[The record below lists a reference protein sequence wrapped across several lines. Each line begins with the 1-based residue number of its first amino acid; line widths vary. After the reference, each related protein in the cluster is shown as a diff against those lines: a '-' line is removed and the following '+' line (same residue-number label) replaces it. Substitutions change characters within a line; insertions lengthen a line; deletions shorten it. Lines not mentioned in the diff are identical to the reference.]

1 MGFLFDLMCRRQDGR
16 EAKTGA
22 KLGKLVWQN
31 EDRRDYAAYADNET
45 ILRQGWKG
53 GIRQGKEKP

>member
-1 MGFLFDLMCRRQDGR
+1 MGLLFNLMRKRQD
-16 EAKTGA
+16 EYKAKAGA
-22 KLGKLVWQN
+22 TDKLVWQN
-31 EDRRDYAAYADNET
+31 EGRRDYAAYADNKT